1 MGGAINGLEAG
12 LYALNIHAT
21 NRQVEL
27 WRNHLEMIVQW
38 NRVYNLTAVDE
49 PEKMLPIHLFDS
61 LSIAPYIEGTT
72 ILDIGSGAGL
82 PGIPLAVYDPAW
94 QITLLEA
101 SSKKVR
107 FLRQVVIE
115 LELSQVK
122 PVHERAEEFRNRDR
136 FDVIIC
142 RAYAPLDTFIE
153 DTARLLKPNGK
164 WLAMKGKY
172 PGQELAA
179 LKPYFA
185 YTVTPLT
192 IPGLDAERNLI
203 TITRE

>member
-1 MGGAINGLEAG
+1 LEAG
-12 LYALNIHAT
+12 LYALNIRAT

-38 NRVYNLTAVDE
+38 NCVYNLTAVDDLE
-49 PEKMLPIHLFDS
+49 SMLPIHLFDS
-61 LSIAPYIEGTT
+61 LSIAPYVEGKT

-82 PGIPLAVYDPAW
+82 PGVPLAIYNPEW
-94 QITLLEA
+94 KLTLMDA

-115 LELSQVK
+115 LELPQIK
-122 PVHERAEEFRNRDR
+122 PVHERIEEFRSRER
-136 FDVIIC
+136 FDVAIC
-142 RAYAPLDTFIE
+142 RAYAPLEAFIE
-153 DTARLLKPNGK
+153 DTARLVKPNGK

-179 LKPYFA
+179 LKKFFA

-192 IPGLDAERNLI
+192 VPGLDAERHLI
-203 TITRE
+203 TITRN

>member
-1 MGGAINGLEAG
+1 M
-12 LYALNIHAT
+12 
-21 NRQVEL
+21 
-27 WRNHLEMIVQW
+27 VQW
-38 NRVYNLTAVDE
+38 NRVYNLTAVDD
-49 PEKMLPIHLFDS
+49 PDNMLPTHLFDS
-61 LSIAPYIEGTT
+61 LSIAPYVEGET

-82 PGIPLAVYDPAW
+82 PGVPLAIYNPEW
-94 QITLLEA
+94 KLTLMDA

-115 LELSQVK
+115 LELPQIK
-122 PVHERAEEFRNRDR
+122 PIHERIEEFRSRER
-136 FDVIIC
+136 FDVAIC
-142 RAYAPLDTFIE
+142 RAYAPLETFIE

-179 LKPYFA
+179 LKKFFA

-192 IPGLDAERNLI
+192 VPGLDAERHLI
-203 TITRE
+203 TITRN

>member
-1 MGGAINGLEAG
+1 MEAG
-12 LYALNIHAT
+12 LYALNIRAT

-38 NRVYNLTAVDE
+38 NRVYNLTAVDD
-49 PEKMLPIHLFDS
+49 PENMLPIHLFDS
-61 LSIAPYIEGTT
+61 LSIAPYIEGKT

-82 PGIPLAVYDPAW
+82 PGVPLAIYNPEW
-94 QITLLEA
+94 KLTLMDA

-115 LELSQVK
+115 LELPQIK
-122 PVHERAEEFRNRDR
+122 PVHERIEEFRSRER
-136 FDVIIC
+136 FDVAIC
-142 RAYAPLDTFIE
+142 RAYAPLETFIE
-153 DTARLLKPNGK
+153 DTARLVKPNGK

-179 LKPYFA
+179 LKKFFA

-192 IPGLDAERNLI
+192 VPGLDAERHLI
-203 TITRE
+203 TITRN

>member
-1 MGGAINGLEAG
+1 LEAG
-12 LYALNIHAT
+12 LYALNIRAT

-38 NRVYNLTAVDE
+38 NRVYNLTAVDDLE
-49 PEKMLPIHLFDS
+49 SMLPIHLFDS
-61 LSIAPYIEGTT
+61 LSIAPYVEGKT

-82 PGIPLAVYDPAW
+82 PGIPLAIYNPEW
-94 QITLLEA
+94 KLTLMDA

-115 LELSQVK
+115 LELPQIK
-122 PVHERAEEFRNRDR
+122 PVHERIEEFRSRER
-136 FDVIIC
+136 FDVAIC
-142 RAYAPLDTFIE
+142 RAYAPLEAFIE
-153 DTARLLKPNGK
+153 DTARLVKPNGK

-179 LKPYFA
+179 LKKFFA

-192 IPGLDAERNLI
+192 VPGLDAERHLI
-203 TITRE
+203 SITRN

>member
-1 MGGAINGLEAG
+1 LEAG
-12 LYALNIHAT
+12 LYALNIRAT

-38 NRVYNLTAVDE
+38 NCVYNLTAVDDLE
-49 PEKMLPIHLFDS
+49 SMLPIHLFDS
-61 LSIAPYIEGTT
+61 LSIAPYIEGKT

-82 PGIPLAVYDPAW
+82 PGVPLAIYNPEW
-94 QITLLEA
+94 KLTLMDA

-115 LELSQVK
+115 LELPQIK
-122 PVHERAEEFRNRDR
+122 PVHERIEEFRSRER
-136 FDVIIC
+136 FDVAIC
-142 RAYAPLDTFIE
+142 RAYAPLEAFIE
-153 DTARLLKPNGK
+153 DTARLVKPNGK

-179 LKPYFA
+179 LKKFFA

-192 IPGLDAERNLI
+192 VPGLDAERHLI
-203 TITRE
+203 TITRN

>member
-1 MGGAINGLEAG
+1 MEAG
-12 LYALNIHAT
+12 LYALNIRAT

-38 NRVYNLTAVDE
+38 NRVYNLTAVDD
-49 PEKMLPIHLFDS
+49 PENMLPIHLFDS
-61 LSIAPYIEGTT
+61 LSIAPYVEGKT

-82 PGIPLAVYDPAW
+82 PGIPLAIYNPEW
-94 QITLLEA
+94 KLTLMDA

-115 LELSQVK
+115 LELPQIK
-122 PVHERAEEFRNRDR
+122 PVHERIEEFRSRER
-136 FDVIIC
+136 FDVAIC
-142 RAYAPLDTFIE
+142 RAYAPLEAFIE
-153 DTARLLKPNGK
+153 DTARLVKPNGK

-179 LKPYFA
+179 LKKFFA

-192 IPGLDAERNLI
+192 VPGLDAERHLI
-203 TITRE
+203 SITRN

>member
-1 MGGAINGLEAG
+1 MEAG
-12 LYALNIHAT
+12 LYALNIRAT

-38 NRVYNLTAVDE
+38 NCVYNLTAVDDLE
-49 PEKMLPIHLFDS
+49 SMLPIHLFDS
-61 LSIAPYIEGTT
+61 LSIAPYIEGKT

-82 PGIPLAVYDPAW
+82 PGVPLAIYNPEW
-94 QITLLEA
+94 TLTLMDA

-115 LELSQVK
+115 LELPQIK
-122 PVHERAEEFRNRDR
+122 PVHERIEEFRSRDR
-136 FDVIIC
+136 FDVAIC
-142 RAYAPLDTFIE
+142 RAYAPLEAFIE
-153 DTARLLKPNGK
+153 DTARLVKPNGK

-179 LKPYFA
+179 LKKFFA

-192 IPGLDAERNLI
+192 VPGLDAERHLI
-203 TITRE
+203 TITRN